1 MSPRRNVGSGKKRLY
16 PMMRDENSEL
26 RWSFILKIYSTII
39 FQLLLTV
46 AVVYVVL
53 FVPPPVANFFNN
65 NIRDYVLYMPIVIT
79 FAFCSVH
86 YYHQSYF
93 LLLIAT
99 VCSAFYIGL
108 ICTLA
113 SGN

>member
-1 MSPRRNVGSGKKRLY
+1 MSLGRNVGSGKKRLY
-16 PMMRDENSEL
+16 PMMMHDENSEL
-26 RWSFILKIYSTII
+26 RWSFILKIYSIII

-79 FAFCSVH
+79 FGIRVLFFLFFIFIIIAFIST
-86 YYHQSYF
+86 SI
-93 LLLIAT
+93 L
-99 VCSAFYIGL
+99 
-108 ICTLA
+108 
-113 SGN
+113 